1 MEDYGLRKF
10 NYPTTIYLGDR
21 AIDEL
26 CRHLNQNGFKH
37 LFLVTDCGLAESDLV
52 WDVRKIMKSKGLQ
65 LEIFDKVHPNPT
77 EDDVLSGTRLY
88 KEGRFDG
95 LIALGGGSA
104 IDAAKAIKILSSHFE
119 PLGRYDDTKEGW
131 RRITNPMPEL
141 FAIPTI
147 AGTGSEVG
155 RSSVIIIAG
164 RKTVLFH
171 PRLIP
176 QIAVLA
182 PQLTIGLPPGLTAAA
197 GLDAFVHGLEA
208 YIVPS
213 VVFP

>member
-21 AIDEL
+21 AIEEL
-26 CRHLNQNGFKH
+26 CIYLNQNGFKR
-37 LFLVTDCGLAESDLV
+37 LFLVTDIGLAESDLV
-52 WDVRKIMKSKGLQ
+52 SDVYEIIKSKGLQ

-131 RRITNPMPEL
+131 RRITNPMPEI

-147 AGTGSEVG
+147 AGTGREVG
-155 RSSVIIIAG
+155 G
-164 RKTVLFH
+164 C
-171 PRLIP
+171 
-176 QIAVLA
+176 
-182 PQLTIGLPPGLTAAA
+182 
-197 GLDAFVHGLEA
+197 
-208 YIVPS
+208 
-213 VVFP
+213 